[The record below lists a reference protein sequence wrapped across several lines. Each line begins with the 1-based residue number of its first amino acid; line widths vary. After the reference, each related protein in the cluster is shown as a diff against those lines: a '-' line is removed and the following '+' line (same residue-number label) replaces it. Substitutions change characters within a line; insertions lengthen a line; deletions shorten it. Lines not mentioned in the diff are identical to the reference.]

1 MGGAVLLRLL
11 EQLPDILPVRNQY
24 DDDGRQ
30 HPEHGN
36 RLSPQQ
42 KCNDGQEEDTG
53 EPAQLI
59 AAGNEKQHA
68 KNGDNDSKG

>member
-30 HPEHGN
+30 QPEHGN
-36 RLSPQQ
+36 RPSPQQ